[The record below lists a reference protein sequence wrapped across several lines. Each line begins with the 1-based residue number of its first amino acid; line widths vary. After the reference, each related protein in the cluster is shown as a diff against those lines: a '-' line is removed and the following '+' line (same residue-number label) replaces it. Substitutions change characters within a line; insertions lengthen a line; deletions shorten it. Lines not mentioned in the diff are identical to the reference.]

1 MHARRQRI
9 QPRILRALSALPKSF
24 PRVFCPEQLAGGTSK
39 PKKGKRSNKRMRYR
53 VLSSSPLLRSTSLSG
68 ERSLSAQRRPWR
80 DGWTGASSRGTQVVG
95 PARPRLFIWP
105 KRLRSWC
112 SHLGFGPNLQQTAFR
127 VHDFLGGHS
136 GAILWG
142 LQLGSS
148 LSVPV
153 IQISPVVSFVI
164 IIAGIVVF
172 SGTKA
177 PRVYSAKHQ
186 PPSECSE

>member
-1 MHARRQRI
+1 
-9 QPRILRALSALPKSF
+9 
-24 PRVFCPEQLAGGTSK
+24 
-39 PKKGKRSNKRMRYR
+39 MRYR
-53 VLSSSPLLRSTSLSG
+53 VLSSSPLLRSTS
-68 ERSLSAQRRPWR
+68 QRRAFSQRSAPSMAKWLDWSEQSGYSGGR
-80 DGWTGASSRGTQVVG
+80 PSKAQALHMAQKAQELVFASGFWTEQTV
-95 PARPRLFIWP
+95 
-105 KRLRSWC
+105 
-112 SHLGFGPNLQQTAFR
+112 QQTAFR

-172 SGTKA
+172 WGTKA

-186 PPSECSE
+186 TPSECSE